1 MKKIASLLLVMA
13 MVFGLAA
20 CSSGG
25 TAPADPGQA
34 SDKTRIV
41 CTIYPAY
48 DWVKEIAAGAED
60 DCEILLLGG
69 SGVDLHSYQPSAADI
84 AAIASCDLVL
94 YVGGE
99 SDEWV
104 EDALSV
110 DHKESRV
117 ALSLMEMLQDRVK
130 EEEIVEGMQEEH
142 EHDQEEGEHEEG
154 PEYDEHV
161 WLSLKNAEICV
172 EKIEEVLS
180 DLLPEKAGEFSQNA
194 ASYEAKLQDL
204 DDRFAAAVA
213 AAPQKML
220 LFGDRFPF
228 RYLTDDYGLEYYAAF
243 VGCSAETEASFET
256 IIFLAQKL
264 DELQLHTICVLENSD
279 EKLANTIR
287 QATASKEQAIV
298 VFDSLQSVTM
308 EDIQTGRTYL
318 SAMEGNLTSL
328 IQALE

>member
-41 CTIYPAY
+41 CTVYPAY

-142 EHDQEEGEHEEG
+142 EHEHEEGDHEEG

-172 EKIEEVLS
+172 EKIAEALS
-180 DLLPEKAGEFSQNA
+180 GLLPEKAGEFSRNT
-194 ASYEAKLQDL
+194 ASYEAKLKDL
-204 DDRFAAAVA
+204 DGRFAAAVA
-213 AAPQKML
+213 
-220 LFGDRFPF
+220 
-228 RYLTDDYGLEYYAAF
+228 
-243 VGCSAETEASFET
+243 EA
-256 IIFLAQKL
+256 
-264 DELQLHTICVLENSD
+264 
-279 EKLANTIR
+279 
-287 QATASKEQAIV
+287 
-298 VFDSLQSVTM
+298 
-308 EDIQTGRTYL
+308 
-318 SAMEGNLTSL
+318 
-328 IQALE
+328 

>member
-13 MVFGLAA
+13 MVFWLAA

-41 CTIYPAY
+41 CTVYPAY

-228 RYLTDDYGLEYYAAF
+228 RYLTDDYGLDYYAAF

>member
-1 MKKIASLLLVMA
+1 MKKITSLLLVIVL
-13 MVFGLAA
+13 VFGLAA

-25 TAPADPGQA
+25 TAPADPGQV

-41 CTIYPAY
+41 CTVYPAY

-142 EHDQEEGEHEEG
+142 EEGEHEEG

-194 ASYEAKLQDL
+194 ASYEASLQDL
-204 DDRFAAAVA
+204 DSRFAAAVD
-213 AAPQKML
+213 AAPRKTL

-228 RYLTDDYGLEYYAAF
+228 RYLADDYGLDYYAAF

-256 IIFLAQKL
+256 VIFLAQKL
-264 DELQLHTICVLENSD
+264 DELQLHIICVLENSD
-279 EKLANTIR
+279 GKLAYTIR
-287 QATASKEQAIV
+287 KATASKEQAIV

-308 EDIQTGRTYL
+308 EDIQMGRTYL
-318 SAMEGNLTSL
+318 SAMEVNLNSL

>member
-25 TAPADPGQA
+25 AAPADPGQA

-142 EHDQEEGEHEEG
+142 EEGEHEEG

-194 ASYEAKLQDL
+194 ASYEASLQDL
-204 DDRFAAAVA
+204 DSRFAAAVD
-213 AAPQKML
+213 AAPRKTL

-228 RYLTDDYGLEYYAAF
+228 RYLADDYGLDYYAAF

-256 IIFLAQKL
+256 VIFLAQKL
-264 DELQLHTICVLENSD
+264 DELQLHIICVLETSD
-279 EKLANTIR
+279 GKLAKTIR

-308 EDIQTGRTYL
+308 EDIQMGRTYL
-318 SAMEGNLTSL
+318 SAMEVNLNSL